1 MGIVGLRSHNLS
13 SSSSIHSS
21 ITNIASPLP
30 NSPGIIW
37 DMRSRCHIQVEL
49 PMVLM
54 VQMLVLHEWD
64 MSRRQMPESP
74 LNFITAGAQHHT
86 NTTPTI
92 LQHLQIRCESLV
104 LYFLA
109 IHLFHSTIMYS
120 WDDDKN
126 TLDHHYVVEN
136 KTLQDEMA
144 LMQRHYNFTAG

>member
-1 MGIVGLRSHNLS
+1 
-13 SSSSIHSS
+13 
-21 ITNIASPLP
+21 
-30 NSPGIIW
+30 
-37 DMRSRCHIQVEL
+37 
-49 PMVLM
+49 MVLM